1 MKVIVLTLNG
11 KKLEYEINETETV
24 LSLKEKIG
32 KERALTPEKMRLFY
46 RKKFNWI
53 ICLFPWG

>member
-1 MKVIVLTLNG
+1 MKILVFTVNG

-32 KERALTPEKMRLFY
+32 NDRGLKSEKIRLYF
-46 RKKFNWI
+46 RKRSKG
-53 ICLFPWG
+53 LLK

>member
-1 MKVIVLTLNG
+1 MKILVFTVNG

-32 KERALTPEKMRLFY
+32 SDRGLKSEKIRLYF
-46 RKKFNWI
+46 RKRSKG
-53 ICLFPWG
+53 LLK